1 MLFATLF
8 DGTAEASAITSFTA
22 GTTQTNGG
30 AFTVPTLSAAA
41 APGADNTF
49 LSPFSLVHG
58 DNPPSG
64 TSTTASTNYV
74 NLSATVTDIHEPMS
88 LEITVADNTEFDEY
102 FFTVKVT
109 HNAEAARTHRH
120 PIGPVTFELTDDSL
134 DVSTSNITFDYTSNQ
149 FPRPTS
155 TYNGV
160 DGYDNSAAWSGQS
173 LTFGGLQGGG
183 GEFYFGEEVVF
194 TFSVDIPSGLTGTF
208 FLQMTPNPEPASFF
222 LAGLGLVGGGFLY
235 KRRRKTRASVVET
248 EKAG

>member
-1 MLFATLF
+1 MLFAGLF
-8 DGTAEASAITSFTA
+8 DGTVAASVISSFAA

-41 APGADNTF
+41 APGADDTF
-49 LSPFSLVHG
+49 LSPFSLVNG

-64 TSTTASTNYV
+64 TSTTASTNYA
-74 NLSATVTDIHEPMS
+74 NLSATATDLHEPMS
-88 LEITVADNTEFDEY
+88 LQITVADNTKFNEY

-120 PIGPVTFELTDDSL
+120 PIGPVTFELTDGSL
-134 DVSTSNITFDYTSNQ
+134 DVSTAGVTFDYTSNQ
-149 FPRPTS
+149 LPRPTS

-160 DGYDNSAAWSGQS
+160 ERSESWSGQS
-173 LTFGGLQGGG
+173 LTFGGLRGGG
-183 GEFYFGEEVVF
+183 GEFYFGDTETF
-194 TFSVDIPSGLTGTF
+194 AFSVDIPSGLTGTF